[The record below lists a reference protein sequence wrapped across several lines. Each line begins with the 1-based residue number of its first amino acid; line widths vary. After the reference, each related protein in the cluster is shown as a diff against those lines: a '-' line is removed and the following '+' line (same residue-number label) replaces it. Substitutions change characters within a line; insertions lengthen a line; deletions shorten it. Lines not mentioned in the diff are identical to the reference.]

1 VQSVT
6 EPKHYLAVINSAGNA
21 DLNEGVHMYLQII
34 DPLLATRHEALRFLG
49 AALMLTILLLGFS
62 YTSAAQK
69 KSPTANKSQ
78 AAAPNTLTTA
88 EKDAGWKL
96 LFDGKTTNGWRG
108 FRREK
113 FPEEGWVVADGAI
126 KHVAGG
132 GQQSQNG
139 GDIITV
145 DQYDN
150 FELQLE
156 WRISPGGNSGIK
168 YLVAE
173 EMVKSGYS
181 GLGFEMQVLD
191 DDGHPDAKQGKNGN
205 RTAGALYDLIAPQ
218 NKVLHPVGQ
227 WNQVRLIVRN
237 NHVEHWLNGAKVVE
251 YELGSPQLKALI
263 AESKYKTIAGFGE
276 VRKGHILLQDHGD
289 EIWFRNIKLRALLAP

>member
-1 VQSVT
+1 
-6 EPKHYLAVINSAGNA
+6 
-21 DLNEGVHMYLQII
+21 MRLQIVNSVAGRRQTLRRA
-34 DPLLATRHEALRFLG
+34 LLTSLS
-49 AALMLTILLLGFS
+49 LMILLLALVVQ
-62 YTSAAQK
+62 AASQK
-69 KSPTANKSQ
+69 KPGAGDQ
-78 AAAPNTLTTA
+78 AGSAPPANTLTPS
-88 EKDAGWKL
+88 EKAAGWKL

-113 FPEEGWVVADGAI
+113 FPEEGWVIEGGAI
-126 KHVAGG
+126 KHVPGNG
-132 GQQSQNG
+132 EQSQNG

-145 DQYDN
+145 EQYDN

-168 YLVAE
+168 YLIAE

-191 DDGHPDAKQGKNGN
+191 DDRHPDAKMGKNGN
-205 RTAGALYDLIAPQ
+205 RTAGALYDLIAPK
-218 NKVLHPVGQ
+218 NKVLHPVGE
-227 WNQVRLIVRN
+227 WNQVRLIVQG

-251 YELGSPQLKALI
+251 FELGSPELKALI
-263 AESKYKTIAGFGE
+263 AESKYKNIPKFGE

-289 EIWFRNIKLRALLAP
+289 EVWFRNIKLRELSAP